1 MFIGHFAVGFASKKF
16 APRANLAVLIAAPL
30 VSDILWP
37 FFLLF
42 GWEKVR
48 IDPANTRFTPLDL
61 VWFPWSHSLLMT
73 AIWATVFAALYYA
86 ITRYRAG
93 AWVIWIGVVS
103 HWILDWITHRP
114 DMPLY
119 PGSARYGL
127 SLWNSIPGTMIVEL
141 SMFAV
146 GLWLYARATRAK
158 DRIGRYAF
166 FAYAVLLLFSYIADR
181 FSSPPHGTGDIAW
194 PGIIAEAVLLPWAW
208 WFDHHREG
216 RTDQSP
222 RVVTPPLAPTVSL

>member
-1 MFIGHFAVGFASKKF
+1 MFIGHFAVGFASKRF
-16 APRANLAVLIAAPL
+16 APRANLAFLIAAPL

-42 GWEKVR
+42 GWERVR
-48 IDPANTRFTPLDL
+48 IDPGNTRFTPLDL

-73 AIWATVFAALYYA
+73 AVWATIFAALYYA

-93 AWVIWIGVVS
+93 ASVIWLGVLS

-127 SLWNSIPGTMIVEL
+127 GLWNSIPGTLIVEL
-141 SMFAV
+141 SMFAI
-146 GLWLYARATRAK
+146 GLWLYVLATRAK

-166 FAYAVLLLFSYIADR
+166 FAYAALLLAAYVGDR
-181 FSSPPHGTGDIAW
+181 FSSPPSGTSEIAW
-194 PGIIAEAVLLPWAW
+194 SGVIAEAILLPWAW
-208 WFDHHREG
+208 WFDHHREA
-216 RTDQSP
+216 RT
-222 RVVTPPLAPTVSL
+222 AH

>member
-93 AWVIWIGVVS
+93 AWAIWIGVVS

-114 DMPLY
+114 DMPLSRKRALW
-119 PGSARYGL
+119 PK
-127 SLWNSIPGTMIVEL
+127 SLEL
-141 SMFAV
+141 HTRHHDRRAIDVRGRPV
-146 GLWLYARATRAK
+146 GLRARHSRQRPHRPLRPLRVRRTALVQLHC
-158 DRIGRYAF
+158 GSF
-166 FAYAVLLLFSYIADR
+166 QFAAQRHRRHRMARHHRRSHPTPLGLVVR
-181 FSSPPHGTGDIAW
+181 SPP
-194 PGIIAEAVLLPWAW
+194 
-208 WFDHHREG
+208 
-216 RTDQSP
+216 
-222 RVVTPPLAPTVSL
+222 